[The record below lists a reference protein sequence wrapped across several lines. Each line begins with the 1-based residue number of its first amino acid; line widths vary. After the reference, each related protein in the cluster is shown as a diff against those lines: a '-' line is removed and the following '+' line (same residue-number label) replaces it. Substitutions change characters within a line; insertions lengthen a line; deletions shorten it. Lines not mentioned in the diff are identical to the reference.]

1 MAFSSNIPINL
12 YMILF
17 ILVSHDLDNK
27 GAWTPCVNVKGV
39 TLPTGYYFGASA
51 ITGMSYEASKFGWRV
66 D

>member
-1 MAFSSNIPINL
+1 
-12 YMILF
+12 MILF